1 MRNDEIARAILDHHG
16 YVVLATADIHGRPW
30 ATPVWFAHSDY
41 RDIVWVSAPEAKHSL
56 NIAVRPEVAMVVY
69 DSTVT
74 AGEGQAVYMTGTAG
88 PADISL
94 LEVFS
99 RRALRS
105 GLGEWSPRR
114 VTGKSRLRLFHAE
127 VHEWSILDPDA
138 DVERRIHVTL

>member
-1 MRNDEIARAILDHHG
+1 MRNDEIARAVLDQNA
-16 YVVLATADIHGRPW
+16 YVVLATADVNGRPW
-30 ATPVWFAHSDY
+30 ASPVWFAHADY
-41 RDIVWVSAPEAKHSL
+41 RELVWVSAPDAKHSL

-74 AGEGQAVYMTGTAG
+74 PGEGQAVYMNGTAG
-88 PADISL
+88 PADIGM

-99 RRALRS
+99 RRAVRS

-114 VTGKSRLRLFHAE
+114 VSGKARLRLYRAE

-138 DVERRIHVTL
+138 DIDVRVRVSP